1 MLVFCHVLRYFL
13 LPFLF
18 HYVYKD
24 APEIEEK
31 NVYGALTQVKW
42 IDSILRRKINLNVN
56 K

>member
-31 NVYGALTQVKW
+31 NVYGALTKSQM
-42 IDSILRRKINLNVN
+42 D
-56 K
+56 

>member
-31 NVYGALTQVKW
+31 NVYGALTKSQMDWFHIK
-42 IDSILRRKINLNVN
+42 KEN
-56 K
+56 